1 LPKTILVVDDE
12 PDVLEFIKLLLEG
25 AGFDVVA
32 VKDGFEGYSKANDFD
47 FDLALIDVV
56 MPSMTGIA
64 LLKRLKSGE
73 RTKEIPV
80 ILISVLDRE
89 VDRRM
94 ALDLGAVAFLTK
106 PSDPQEMLLFVR
118 SIRNFLEP
126 YSEVTPKVSEETPKG
141 IDIA

>member
-1 LPKTILVVDDE
+1 M
-12 PDVLEFIKLLLEG
+12 
-25 AGFDVVA
+25 
-32 VKDGFEGYSKANDFD
+32 DGFEEYSKANDCD